1 MKKRSQ
7 ARRKGETWWPGH
19 AETDPQGRGTGKP
32 EDPMETPVQDAA
44 DLSNKNAP
52 HPGRSRHRRMEQ

>member
-19 AETDPQGRGTGKP
+19 AETGKP
-32 EDPMETPVQDAA
+32 EDPMETPVQDAD
-44 DLSNKNAP
+44 DL
-52 HPGRSRHRRMEQ
+52 

>member
-19 AETDPQGRGTGKP
+19 ASWTGKP
-32 EDPMETPVQDAA
+32 EDPMETPVQDAD
-44 DLSNKNAP
+44 DL
-52 HPGRSRHRRMEQ
+52 